1 MGVQTVTLKGT
12 FDQVPTHLE
21 SSLRGLNAR
30 VDFEAL
36 TARLKSC
43 PDLKDDHELLQIHGW
58 TGRSAIL
65 VLILCFE

>member
-43 PDLKDDHELLQIHGW
+43 PDLKVEQEPLQNQAHS
-58 TGRSAIL
+58 TGLRL
-65 VLILCFE
+65 FVLILCFE